1 MKSLLLIA
9 SALAA
14 TVPLYASAT
23 PPGIRGAHQW
33 GETQRESTDQ
43 HGVPPQAR
51 NNPPG
56 PDESGYGGMEA
67 GQQTGRMS
75 LSKSQHALYAHH

>member
-1 MKSLLLIA
+1 M
-9 SALAA
+9 
-14 TVPLYASAT
+14 
-23 PPGIRGAHQW
+23 PPR
-33 GETQRESTDQ
+33 
-43 HGVPPQAR
+43 AR

-67 GQQTGRMS
+67 GQQTGSMS